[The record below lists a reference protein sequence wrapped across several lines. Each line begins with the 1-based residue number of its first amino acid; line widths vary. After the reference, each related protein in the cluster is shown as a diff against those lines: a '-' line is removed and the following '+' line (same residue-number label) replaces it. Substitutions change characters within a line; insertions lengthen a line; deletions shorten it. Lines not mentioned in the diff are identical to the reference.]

1 MICKNMNKAKPI
13 KITVESTDE
22 VVDFYE
28 FVKRVLEDDDPKEN
42 GETVNENTSQK

>member
-1 MICKNMNKAKPI
+1 MNKAKPI
-13 KITVESTDE
+13 KIMVEFTDE

-42 GETVNENTSQK
+42 GEMVNENTSQQ